1 MDIRV
6 CNHHLKHILLHLGIR
21 DRSLNRFTGELFTDY
36 EQYIET
42 VFTYQAPPSGQKRI
56 VFRSALSS
64 RRPRPSVCL
73 SHIALDRWQMRQ
85 WTCALTGKTGLT
97 YEEAQLSERL
107 VSTLARPHNAHAS
120 TYPLPRAGATTFH
133 ARASGEGRPA
143 GAGGPAR
150 QAHKK
155 ADEAFPEMYVET
167 MCRIV
172 HMSQVPSPPPHSP
185 PPVPHEGRA
194 QRRSAGWAGAA
205 RAAGCWAGQ

>member
-107 VSTLARPHNAHAS
+107 VSTLADPTTHTQARTPCPALVRP
-120 TYPLPRAGATTFH
+120 
-133 ARASGEGRPA
+133 
-143 GAGGPAR
+143 
-150 QAHKK
+150 
-155 ADEAFPEMYVET
+155 
-167 MCRIV
+167 
-172 HMSQVPSPPPHSP
+172 PSM
-185 PPVPHEGRA
+185 R
-194 QRRSAGWAGAA
+194 A
-205 RAAGCWAGQ
+205 RAARDAQRARAARRGRRTRRRTRPSRRCTWRLCAASCT